1 MSALPQAVQAAA
13 ARADEL
19 IEEQA
24 KLAAAQQPAPVELV
38 EDPPTDPP
46 APEDPPTDPPA
57 PADPPPTTVD
67 EALAAA
73 EHKYKVLQGKY
84 NAEVPRLTRQ
94 AQEQEQGLRD
104 MRQQLTNTQ
113 TLLAS
118 LNQGN
123 AAPQPNAGASAP
135 TPPQRLVKDDEIREF
150 GPDLY
155 DFIQR
160 AAKEAVDV
168 QGLTQPLEQRL
179 SLAEEAVQTTVNSQ
193 VREAEIKVHATLDA
207 EAPKWREQNE
217 DPEFLAWLEEVDP
230 YTGARRGEILTQA
243 YQNHDSSRVVAF
255 FNGFLNENAAITPQ
269 PPAPAPADDLLNPD
283 PAPPEG
289 LPLEGLI
296 APGTPKSGSDGG
308 APNEAGKRVWNRPQ
322 VVALY
327 AKINEFTKKGT
338 PAPKAL
344 QELEADLIRAQG
356 EGRIQA

>member
-24 KLAAAQQPAPVELV
+24 KALAAQQQQPAPVELV
-38 EDPPTDPP
+38 IPEDPPADPP

-57 PADPPPTTVD
+57 PADPPTLTV
-67 EALAAA
+67 EESLAAA

-193 VREAEIKVHATLDA
+193 VREAEIKVHEALDSQ
-207 EAPKWREQNE
+207 APKWRQQNE
-217 DPEFLAWLEEVDP
+217 DPLFLAWLEGQGLVEYP
-230 YTGARRGEILTQA
+230 T
-243 YQNHDSSRVVAF
+243 VV
-255 FNGFLNENAAITPQ
+255 L
-269 PPAPAPADDLLNPD
+269 
-283 PAPPEG
+283 
-289 LPLEGLI
+289 
-296 APGTPKSGSDGG
+296 
-308 APNEAGKRVWNRPQ
+308 
-322 VVALY
+322 
-327 AKINEFTKKGT
+327 
-338 PAPKAL
+338 
-344 QELEADLIRAQG
+344 AQG
-356 EGRIQA
+356 IHLAVEPLQPYILLR